1 MAMPKVSEEHIQ
13 ARRAQILEG
22 ARRTFARDGY
32 EGATVAK
39 LEQEIGLSR
48 GAIFNYY
55 PDKWSLFLALA
66 AEDQFEFMRVLED
79 EGIDGLLRRLAEES
93 PDWLAVYFELAR
105 RLRTN
110 PELMQELQNRSPE
123 ASRRGDELLAA
134 LQTRGEVRGDIEL
147 ETVIAFVNIVA
158 NGLALAIS
166 LGLEMDVDALLKLVH
181 AGIDPVPKSEEHT
194 SELQSPY
201 DLVCRLLLEKKK
213 TN

>member
-1 MAMPKVSEEHIQ
+1 VPKVSEAHVQ
-13 ARRAQILEG
+13 ARRAQILDG
-22 ARRTFARDGY
+22 ARRTFAREGY

-66 AEDQFEFMRVLED
+66 AEDQLGFMRTLE
-79 EGIDGLLRRLAEES
+79 EAGIDGLLRALAQERPE
-93 PDWLAVYFELAR
+93 WLAVYFELAR

-123 ASRRGDELLAA
+123 ASERGEELLASVQREGV
-134 LQTRGEVRGDIEL
+134 LRDDVDL

-158 NGLALAIS
+158 NGLALAVS
-166 LGLEMDVDALLKLVH
+166 LGLQVDVDALLKLVH
-181 AGIDPVPKSEEHT
+181 GGIDPI
-194 SELQSPY
+194 SP
-201 DLVCRLLLEKKK
+201 VKKVK
-213 TN
+213 RIRPVRPSP

>member
-1 MAMPKVSEEHIQ
+1 MPKVSEEHVQ

-22 ARRTFARDGY
+22 ARRTFAREGY

-55 PDKWSLFLALA
+55 PDKWAVFMALA
-66 AEDQFEFMRVLED
+66 AEDQFGFMRALED
-79 EGIDGLLRRLAEES
+79 EGIDGLLRVLAQES

-123 ASRRGDELLAA
+123 ASQRGDELFASLREEGA
-134 LQTRGEVRGDIEL
+134 LRDDVDL
-147 ETVIAFVNIVA
+147 ETIIAFVNIVA
-158 NGLALAIS
+158 NGLALAVS
-166 LGLEMDVDALLKLVH
+166 LGLQLDVEALLTLLH
-181 AGIDPVPKSEEHT
+181 RGIDPVRPVKPVKRVRPVRPSA
-194 SELQSPY
+194 
-201 DLVCRLLLEKKK
+201 
-213 TN
+213 

>member
-1 MAMPKVSEEHIQ
+1 MPKRSQEHLD
-13 ARRAQILEG
+13 ARRRQILEG
-22 ARRTFARDGY
+22 ARRAFSRYGY

-55 PDKWSLFLALA
+55 PDKWSLFIALA
-66 AEDQFEFMRVLED
+66 AEDQHGFMRSLED
-79 EGIDGLLRRLAEES
+79 EGIDGLIRQLADES

-123 ASRRGDELLAA
+123 TAQRGDELFAE
-134 LQTRGEVRGDIEL
+134 LQKEGAVRDDVDL

-158 NGLALAIS
+158 NGLALAVS
-166 LGLEMDVDALLKLVH
+166 LGLKLDVDALIDLLH
-181 AGIDPVPKSEEHT
+181 RGIDPV
-194 SELQSPY
+194 
-201 DLVCRLLLEKKK
+201 R
-213 TN
+213 

>member
-1 MAMPKVSEEHIQ
+1 MPKVSEEHVQ

-22 ARRTFARDGY
+22 ARRTFAREGY

-39 LEQEIGLSR
+39 LEEEIGLSR
-48 GAIFNYY
+48 GAIFNYF

-66 AEDQFEFMRVLED
+66 AEDQYGFMRVLEE
-79 EGIDGLLRRLAEES
+79 EGIDGLLRQLGQES

-123 ASRRGDELLAA
+123 AAQRGDELFASLQKEGA
-134 LQTRGEVRGDIEL
+134 LRGDVEL

-158 NGLALAIS
+158 NGLALGVS
-166 LGLEMDVDALLKLVH
+166 LGLQLDVDALLKLVH
-181 AGIDPVPKSEEHT
+181 GGIDPVR
-194 SELQSPY
+194 Q
-201 DLVCRLLLEKKK
+201 
-213 TN
+213 

>member
-1 MAMPKVSEEHIQ
+1 VPKVSEEHVQ

-22 ARRTFARDGY
+22 ARRTFAREGY

-66 AEDQFEFMRVLED
+66 AEDQLGFMRALE
-79 EGIDGLLRRLAEES
+79 EAGIDGLLRALAQERPE
-93 PDWLAVYFELAR
+93 WLAVYFELAR

-123 ASRRGDELLAA
+123 ASERGEELLASVQREGV
-134 LQTRGEVRGDIEL
+134 LRDDVDLDTI
-147 ETVIAFVNIVA
+147 IAFVNIVA
-158 NGLALAIS
+158 NGLALAVS
-166 LGLEMDVDALLKLVH
+166 LGLQLDVDALLKLVH
-181 AGIDPVPKSEEHT
+181 RGIDPVQPV
-194 SELQSPY
+194 SP
-201 DLVCRLLLEKKK
+201 VMPVRPVRPRRK
-213 TN
+213 

>member
-1 MAMPKVSEEHIQ
+1 
-13 ARRAQILEG
+13 
-22 ARRTFARDGY
+22 
-32 EGATVAK
+32 
-39 LEQEIGLSR
+39 
-48 GAIFNYY
+48 
-55 PDKWSLFLALA
+55 
-66 AEDQFEFMRVLED
+66 MRVLED

-134 LQTRGEVRGDIEL
+134 LQTRGEVRSDIEL

-181 AGIDPVPKSEEHT
+181 AGIDPVPK
-194 SELQSPY
+194 
-201 DLVCRLLLEKKK
+201 
-213 TN
+213 